1 MNDQEILEA
10 LGMTNMPEQFQK
22 ETLEEVNQ
30 VVQLRLMGVVD
41 DLMSDAQ
48 REEFNALPPDNP
60 ETTQKWLSETFE
72 MDKLY
77 EATLA
82 DYIDEL
88 KSRSAK

>member
-30 VVQLRLMGVVD
+30 VVELRLMGVVD

-48 REEFNALPPDNP
+48 REQFKNLQQDDAEAVR
-60 ETTQKWLSETFE
+60 KWLSENFE
-72 MDKLY
+72 MDNMY
-77 EATLA
+77 DATLA

-88 KSRSAK
+88 KASSAK